1 MILLLAI
8 LLAAFALS
16 SPWTIVVI
24 VIGCILEFFE
34 IRFLLAWSRRLD
46 RRTKPSTGEE
56 GMIGKTAQVVDP
68 CSPRGTVRYAGELWE
83 AESDGVTRA
92 GDSVRI
98 DAVEG
103 LVLRV
108 SPVP

>member
-1 MILLLAI
+1 MVLLLAI
-8 LLAAFALS
+8 LLAAFVVA
-16 SPWTIVVI
+16 SPWAIAVLAV
-24 VIGCILEFFE
+24 GAILEFFE

-56 GMIGKTAQVVDP
+56 AMIGKTAEVVDP

-83 AESDGVTRA
+83 AEAEGVTRT
-92 GDSVRI
+92 GDEVRI

-103 LVLRV
+103 LLLRV
-108 SPVP
+108 SPRP